1 MGLNASGKL
10 KKQDTQSILLFCKQR
25 MLILQLQKQELRKQ
39 QPQKQQ
45 GLQQQEPRKQQQVLQ
60 QQGLRKQELQKQ
72 QLQKQELQQLFL
84 RHRRPGPKT
93 TKQQQTGI
101 FSFLVT
107 FKINLNYRNKLVF
120 IDHTTNWGGNSLLN
134 FV

>member
-60 QQGLRKQELQKQ
+60 QQELRKQELQKQ
-72 QLQKQELQQLFL
+72 RPQKQELRKQELQQLFL

-101 FSFLVT
+101 FSF
-107 FKINLNYRNKLVF
+107 
-120 IDHTTNWGGNSLLN
+120 
-134 FV
+134 

>member
-25 MLILQLQKQELRKQ
+25 MLISQLQKQELR
-39 QPQKQQ
+39 KQQ

-60 QQGLRKQELQKQ
+60 QQELRKQELQKQ
-72 QLQKQELQQLFL
+72 QPQKQELRKQELQQLFL

-101 FSFLVT
+101 FSF
-107 FKINLNYRNKLVF
+107 
-120 IDHTTNWGGNSLLN
+120 
-134 FV
+134 